1 MDKKGLILA
10 VIIVVSG
17 ILLSILRTMFG
28 DYFNILT
35 ALDITYIY
43 IISIG
48 ILYFIFSLIFPIIL
62 LTQFSHK
69 KFYVNLAFF
78 IIFVNLI
85 ILVSSF
91 LYDISEINYY
101 LGFLIGVIEIIGY
114 GILTVMAFKDKEL
127 KMISII
133 LILILTFNL
142 YNNGIIL
149 YAVGEILGNI
159 SINRLIQLIVSGV
172 FANGILL
179 FKVIFVIDESKKMKQ
194 RDIELI

>member
-159 SINRLIQLIVSGV
+159 SINRLIRIIVSGV